1 MSIDNH
7 PPRGGLLRCSC
18 KSPPQRA
25 KKRKDQQ
32 PCSTSDIPKR
42 GINMGKIILSL
53 LALSLSGL
61 TLAQTAGAGHSERLA
76 SVLVAQPDDVQ
87 ARYKYRHP
95 QDTLEFFGIEPAMT
109 VVEALPGGGWYT
121 RILLPYLGAG
131 GQLIGADYALEVWP
145 NFEFVTDEFFEERK
159 TWVQDWVADAE
170 EWRTD
175 DSAEISAFVLGSVP
189 ESMHG
194 TADAVLFIRALHNMA
209 RFESNGKF
217 LSAAIRDSYDVL
229 KPGGIVGIVQHHARD
244 TMPDKWA
251 DGEMGYLKKGY
262 VIEMMEAAGFEFVDE
277 SAMNANSKDMPT
289 TDQYVWRLPPS
300 YDGAETP
307 ETKAKVDAIGES
319 NRMTLK
325 FRKP

>member
-1 MSIDNH
+1 
-7 PPRGGLLRCSC
+7 
-18 KSPPQRA
+18 
-25 KKRKDQQ
+25 
-32 PCSTSDIPKR
+32 
-42 GINMGKIILSL
+42 
-53 LALSLSGL
+53 
-61 TLAQTAGAGHSERLA
+61 
-76 SVLVAQPDDVQ
+76 
-87 ARYKYRHP
+87 
-95 QDTLEFFGIEPAMT
+95 MT

-131 GQLIGADYALEVWP
+131 GQLIGADYALEMWP

-251 DGEMGYLKKGY
+251 DGEMGYLKKDY

-300 YDGAETP
+300 YDGAESL

>member
-1 MSIDNH
+1 M
-7 PPRGGLLRCSC
+7 R
-18 KSPPQRA
+18 
-25 KKRKDQQ
+25 
-32 PCSTSDIPKR
+32 
-42 GINMGKIILSL
+42 KIILSL

-131 GQLIGADYALEVWP
+131 GQLIGADYALEMWP